1 MMDLTLK
8 SDADF
13 RKRPAG
19 GYVAGA
25 SWLYFCIDLDLFGF
39 VLWEAPEAEDM
50 AAFVRVME
58 LELADRPPHAAVVDV
73 RRLRLALA
81 PSFGVLADW
90 FRVNAAELG
99 RVVTKCA
106 IVKHDDL
113 AGAVAAGFL
122 GTVPFAFPATY
133 WNDLTES
140 ITSLDRPNGAE
151 IADAIDRAQ
160 GDAAGTPWVLKEI
173 QIWLE
178 QNLQHGTLDAAAKS
192 MAMAPR
198 TLQRRLGEAKTSF
211 AAEQQRA
218 RIRVA
223 QRMLTDTDA
232 PITTIAIDIGCA
244 SPQHFSSLF
253 RKVVGD
259 TPTAWRKKMLGQ

>member
-1 MMDLTLK
+1 MLALRTE
-8 SDADF
+8 AEF

-19 GYVAGA
+19 GYVAGE
-25 SWLYFCIDLDLFGF
+25 SWLYFCVDLDLFGF

-50 AAFVRVME
+50 AAFVRLME

-81 PSFGVLADW
+81 PSFGVLAEW
-90 FRVNAAELG
+90 FRERAPELG
-99 RVVTKCA
+99 RVVTRCA

-133 WNDLTES
+133 WNDLADGVAS
-140 ITSLDRPNGAE
+140 VGAENPLE

-160 GDAAGTPWVLKEI
+160 SEAAGTPWVLKEI
-173 QIWLE
+173 QLWLE
-178 QNLQHGTLDAAAKS
+178 ENLQAGTLDAAAKS
-192 MAMAPR
+192 LAMAPR

-211 AAEQQRA
+211 GAEQQRA

-232 PITTIAIDIGCA
+232 PITTIALDIGCA

-253 RKVVGD
+253 RKVVGE
-259 TPTAWRKKMLGQ
+259 TPTTWRKKMQ

>member
-1 MMDLTLK
+1 MLALK
-8 SDADF
+8 TDSDF
-13 RKRPAG
+13 RKRPTG

-39 VLWEAPEAEDM
+39 VLWEAPEADDM

-58 LELADRPPHAAVVDV
+58 LELADRPPHAAIVDV

-81 PSFGVLADW
+81 PSFGILADW
-90 FRVNAAELG
+90 FRANASGLG

-133 WNDLTES
+133 WNDLETAVL
-140 ITSLDRPNGAE
+140 SLERREGAAE
-151 IADAIDRAQ
+151 IAAAIDRAQ
-160 GDAAGTPWVLKEI
+160 SDAAGTPWVLKEI

-178 QNLQHGTLDAAAKS
+178 QHLQHGTLDAAAKS
-192 MAMAPR
+192 LAMAPR

-253 RKVVGD
+253 RKVVGE
-259 TPTAWRKKMLGQ
+259 TPTAWRKKMLGS